1 VCRGSCQRWLRAC
14 DIERLPAEDLVPE
27 ADHDANQPE
36 EREQRDADRDHH
48 KQQAAGNDTRYQQPD
63 CDEHDR

>member
-1 VCRGSCQRWLRAC
+1 
-14 DIERLPAEDLVPE
+14 VPE
-27 ADHDANQPE
+27 ADHDDNQPE